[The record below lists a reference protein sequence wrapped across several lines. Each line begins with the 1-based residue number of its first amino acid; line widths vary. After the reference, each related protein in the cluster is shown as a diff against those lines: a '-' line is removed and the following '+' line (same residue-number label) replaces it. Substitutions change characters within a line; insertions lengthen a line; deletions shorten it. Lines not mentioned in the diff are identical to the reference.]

1 MMGMRNL
8 KIGLFI
14 NKLFINAGK
23 VTGFGKVNLKT
34 SAPWSTKSGFIY
46 PGHVVLCNLYRMF
59 NHEYGAEIKWENM
72 TQVLFS

>member
-8 KIGLFI
+8 KTGLFI

-34 SAPWSTKSGFIY
+34 SAPWGTKSGFIY
-46 PGHVVLCNLYRMF
+46 PGHVVLSLVKYGIYMEIRNL
-59 NHEYGAEIKWENM
+59 
-72 TQVLFS
+72 